1 MEVALCGCD
10 PFPCVESGQ
19 YDQRAVKEDGPRAE
33 VIWQGHVSYS
43 GCKARWGDGRLVI
56 VSGQDWESPMQL
68 TVKGKNTTVPEKV
81 RTRAERKLAKLQRFD
96 NRILAMDVEFSEERN
111 PRVADP
117 HRVEVT
123 LTTKSGLVR
132 AHANAIDPAAAV
144 DQVIDR
150 LERQVKKLKG
160 RRVDRTQHAD
170 GVKAIPPLPPEP
182 LEDAPAAPR
191 SAGQEPEGP
200 VGGDETDQAKVVYR
214 RPDGV
219 SGPDEPEP

>member
-1 MEVALCGCD
+1 
-10 PFPCVESGQ
+10 
-19 YDQRAVKEDGPRAE
+19 
-33 VIWQGHVSYS
+33 
-43 GCKARWGDGRLVI
+43 
-56 VSGQDWESPMQL
+56 MQL

-81 RTRAERKLAKLQRFD
+81 RTRTERKLAKLQRFD
-96 NRILAMDVEFSEERN
+96 DRILAMDVEFSEERN

-123 LTTKSGLVR
+123 LTTRSGLVR
-132 AHANAIDPAAAV
+132 AHANATDPAAAV

-160 RRVDRTQHAD
+160 RRVDRTQHAE

-182 LEDAPAAPR
+182 LEDAPGAGSAA
-191 SAGQEPEGP
+191 QDLEGP
-200 VGGDETDQAKVVYR
+200 VDGDETEQAEVVYR
-214 RPDGV
+214 RPDGD

>member
-1 MEVALCGCD
+1 
-10 PFPCVESGQ
+10 
-19 YDQRAVKEDGPRAE
+19 
-33 VIWQGHVSYS
+33 
-43 GCKARWGDGRLVI
+43 
-56 VSGQDWESPMQL
+56 MQL

-81 RTRAERKLAKLQRFD
+81 RTRAERKLAKLERFD
-96 NRILAMDVEFSEERN
+96 NRILAVDVEFSEERN

-123 LTTKSGLVR
+123 LTTKSGVVR
-132 AHANAIDPAAAV
+132 AHANAADPAAAV

-160 RRVDRTQHAD
+160 RRVDRTQHAE

-182 LEDAPAAPR
+182 LGDASTAPR

-200 VGGDETDQAKVVYR
+200 VDGDETDQAKVVYR
-214 RPDGV
+214 PPDGD

>member
-1 MEVALCGCD
+1 
-10 PFPCVESGQ
+10 
-19 YDQRAVKEDGPRAE
+19 
-33 VIWQGHVSYS
+33 
-43 GCKARWGDGRLVI
+43 
-56 VSGQDWESPMQL
+56 MQV
-68 TVKGKNTTVPEKV
+68 TVKGKNTTVPERV
-81 RTRAERKLAKLQRFD
+81 RARAEQKLAKLQRFD
-96 NRILAMDVEFSEERN
+96 DRILAMDVEFSEERN

-123 LTTKSGLVR
+123 LTTRSGLVR

-144 DQVIDR
+144 DQVVDR

-160 RRVDRTQHAD
+160 RRVDRTQHAE

-182 LEDAPAAPR
+182 LGDTPTAPR

-200 VGGDETDQAKVVYR
+200 VDGDETDQAKVVYR
-214 RPDGV
+214 PPDGD